1 MSSLKRK
8 NDTEIFLKTNVD
20 EKNEEEHTLKKLKN
34 LSIKSQEEVEVEDE
48 YKDFLFWK
56 NWILL

>member
-20 EKNEEEHTLKKLKN
+20 EKNREEHTLKKLKN

>member
-8 NDTEIFLKTNVD
+8 NETEIFLKTNVD
-20 EKNEEEHTLKKLKN
+20 EKNREEHTLKKLKN